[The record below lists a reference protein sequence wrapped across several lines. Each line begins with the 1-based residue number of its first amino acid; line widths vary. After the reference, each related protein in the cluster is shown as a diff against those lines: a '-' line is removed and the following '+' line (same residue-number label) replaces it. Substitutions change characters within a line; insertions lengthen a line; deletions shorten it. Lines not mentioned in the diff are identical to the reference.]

1 MEHAGARDVA
11 QQLFGATP
19 ERRLA
24 LLRAAWPG
32 AVGPELARR
41 TEVITLEGD
50 ALRIRVPDA
59 TWRKGLLRMR
69 RDILTRLYRV
79 AGGLAPRQLGFVEG
93 DRSGPGGPPEAEAP
107 LPAAPAAPLSAEFL
121 AEAERIL
128 DPELRARFLEAAAR
142 YLHRFQP
149 PA

>member
-1 MEHAGARDVA
+1 MGRAGARDVV

-41 TEVITLEGD
+41 TEVITLDGD

-59 TWRKGLLRMR
+59 TWRKGLLRMS
-69 RDILTRLYRV
+69 RDILVRLHRV
-79 AGGLAPRQLGFVEG
+79 AGSLAPRQLGFVEG
-93 DRSGPGGPPEAEAP
+93 GASGGPGPAEVEAP
-107 LPAAPAAPLSAEFL
+107 FRAAPAAPPSRALL

-128 DPELRARFLEAAAR
+128 EPELRARFLETAAR
-142 YLHRFQP
+142 YLARFKP

>member
-1 MEHAGARDVA
+1 MEHAGARDVV

-41 TEVITLEGD
+41 TEVITLDGD

-59 TWRKGLLRMR
+59 TWRKGLMRMR
-69 RDILTRLYRV
+69 RDILARLHGV
-79 AGGLAPRQLGFVEG
+79 AGSLAPRQLGFVEG
-93 DRSGPGGPPEAEAP
+93 GGSGPHGPAEAEAP
-107 LPAAPAAPLSAEFL
+107 FPTAPAALPSPPLL
-121 AEAERIL
+121 AEAERIIE
-128 DPELRARFLEAAAR
+128 PELRASFLETAAR
-142 YLHRFQP
+142 YLDRFKP
-149 PA
+149 SA

>member
-1 MEHAGARDVA
+1 MEHAGARDVV

-41 TEVITLEGD
+41 TEVITLDGE

-69 RDILTRLYRV
+69 RDILARLHAV
-79 AGGLAPRQLGFVEG
+79 AGSLAPRQLGFVEG
-93 DRSGPGGPPEAEAP
+93 DGSGPRGPADAPPP
-107 LPAAPAAPLSAEFL
+107 LPAAPVAPLSGALL
-121 AEAERIL
+121 AEAERIIE
-128 DPELRARFLEAAAR
+128 PELRASFLETAAR
-142 YLHRFQP
+142 YLDRFKP
-149 PA
+149 SA

>member
-1 MEHAGARDVA
+1 MEHAGARDVV

-41 TEVITLEGD
+41 TEVITLDGD

-69 RDILTRLYRV
+69 RDILVRLHGV
-79 AGGLAPRQLGFVEG
+79 AGSLAPRQLGFVEG
-93 DRSGPGGPPEAEAP
+93 GGSGPPGPAEVEAP
-107 LPAAPAAPLSAEFL
+107 LPPGPPAPPSPALL
-121 AEAERIL
+121 AEADRIL
-128 DPELRARFLEAAAR
+128 EPELRARFLETAAR
-142 YLHRFQP
+142 YLDRFKP
-149 PA
+149 SA

>member
-1 MEHAGARDVA
+1 MEHAGARDVV

-41 TEVITLEGD
+41 TEVITLDGD

-69 RDILTRLYRV
+69 RDILVRLYRV
-79 AGGLAPRQLGFVEG
+79 AGSLAPRQLGFVEG
-93 DRSGPGGPPEAEAP
+93 GGSGPHGLAEAEAP
-107 LPAAPAAPLSAEFL
+107 LPAAPAAPPSRALL
-121 AEAERIL
+121 AEAERIVE
-128 DPELRARFLEAAAR
+128 PELRARFLETAAR
-142 YLHRFQP
+142 YLDRFKP
-149 PA
+149 ST

>member
-1 MEHAGARDVA
+1 MEHAGARDVV

-41 TEVITLEGD
+41 TEVITLDGD

-59 TWRKGLLRMR
+59 TWRKGLMRMR
-69 RDILTRLYRV
+69 RDILARLHGV
-79 AGGLAPRQLGFVEG
+79 AGSLAPRQLGFVEG
-93 DRSGPGGPPEAEAP
+93 GGSGPHVPAEAEAP
-107 LPAAPAAPLSAEFL
+107 LATAPAAPPSPALL
-121 AEAERIL
+121 AEAERIIE
-128 DPELRARFLEAAAR
+128 PELRASFLETAAR
-142 YLHRFQP
+142 YLDRFKP
-149 PA
+149 SA

>member
-1 MEHAGARDVA
+1 MEHAGARDVVR
-11 QQLFGATP
+11 QLFGATP

-41 TEVITLEGD
+41 TEVITLDGE

-69 RDILTRLYRV
+69 RDILLRLYGV
-79 AGGLAPRQLGFVEG
+79 AGSLAPRQLGFVEG
-93 DRSGPGGPPEAEAP
+93 GGPGPQGPAEAEAP
-107 LPAAPAAPLSAEFL
+107 RPAAPAAAPSPALL
-121 AEAERIL
+121 AEAERIAE
-128 DPELRARFLEAAAR
+128 PELRARFLETAAR
-142 YLHRFQP
+142 YLDRFRP
-149 PA
+149 SD